1 MTTIAFLG
9 LGEAARAIHLPAC
22 QSVPGLEIV
31 AGADPCEESRS
42 KFARKAAHVTLHASA
57 SELLA
62 ATQPDW
68 VLIAAPPVHHAELCI
83 QALNAGAHVFCEK
96 PFVEAS
102 SDALAILEASEKA
115 NRVVAVNLE
124 FPSMP
129 IHAALIKAART
140 KAHGPPLFLSAR
152 QTMRM
157 PPGEEQTWR
166 GEGKTMQE
174 FGTHVISLAYEI
186 FGDWPLTVS
195 ARMPKTPLGQGDLI
209 DLVTLEFPCGG
220 TAHLVLNRV
229 CAGRHRYLD
238 LQLDTLECSL
248 RSSIGGR
255 ASASVSI
262 TPGTRVPRL
271 EVDLA
276 RGGMAWIEKSV
287 GRDVLARNP
296 DQIFAHSTGLHLAQ
310 VIQAVNRGEQ
320 PRWNARDAVQVVRVV
335 EAAYRAAEEGRVI
348 DFDG

>member
-1 MTTIAFLG
+1 
-9 LGEAARAIHLPAC
+9 
-22 QSVPGLEIV
+22 
-31 AGADPCEESRS
+31 
-42 KFARKAAHVTLHASA
+42 
-57 SELLA
+57 
-62 ATQPDW
+62 
-68 VLIAAPPVHHAELCI
+68 
-83 QALNAGAHVFCEK
+83 
-96 PFVEAS
+96 
-102 SDALAILEASEKA
+102 
-115 NRVVAVNLE
+115 VAVNLE

-129 IHAALIKAART
+129 IHAALIKAAHT
-140 KAHGPPLFLSAR
+140 KTHGPPLFLSAW

-174 FGTHVISLAYEI
+174 FGSHVISLAYEI
-186 FGDWPLTVS
+186 FGDWPRTVS
-195 ARMPKTPLGQGDLI
+195 ARMPKTPVGQGDLI

-238 LQLDTLECSL
+238 LRLDTLECSL

-255 ASASVSI
+255 ASASVSMA
-262 TPGTRVPRL
+262 PGTRVPRL

-296 DQIFAHSTGLHLAQ
+296 DEIFAHSTGLHLTQ
-310 VIQAVNRGEQ
+310 VIQAVTRGEQ

-348 DFDG
+348 DLDG